1 MRNYTELIKRVKEDI
16 SIYTGEIVVAV
27 WYNKDEEAINYTDYA
42 FIGSDK
48 FIKGLLNN
56 DHMRPMTLTA
66 LSIILELET
75 KEK

>member
-27 WYNKDEEAINYTDYA
+27 WYNTYEETIKYSDYA

-48 FIKGLLNN
+48 FIEGLLNN
-56 DHMRPMTLTA
+56 DRMRPMTLTA
-66 LSIILELET
+66 LSIILDLKT

>member
-27 WYNKDEEAINYTDYA
+27 WYNTNEEATDYTDYA

-48 FIKGLLNN
+48 FIRGLLNN
-56 DHMRPMTLTA
+56 DRMKPMTLTA
-66 LSIILELET
+66 LSIILDL
-75 KEK
+75 KSKGK

>member
-1 MRNYTELIKRVKEDI
+1 M
-16 SIYTGEIVVAV
+16 AV

-66 LSIILELET
+66 LSIILELEA

>member
-27 WYNKDEEAINYTDYA
+27 WCNESTNYMDYA

-48 FIKGLLNN
+48 FIEGLLSNN
-56 DHMRPMTLTA
+56 HMRPMTLTA
-66 LSIILELET
+66 LSIILDIKA